1 MNKLPPFAHGML
13 DYIFVVYFLAAP
25 SLFTLT
31 PTVATISYL
40 LAVIHL
46 MLTIFTDFP
55 LGIKKSI
62 PFRAHGVVELIVAIL
77 LMLLPALM
85 GESLTFYDSL
95 FFILTG
101 ASILVI
107 WLVSRHKKATEPPP
121 ESAPVEQPKRD
132 HQQDSPPVN

>member
-13 DYIFVVYFLAAP
+13 DYILVFYFLAAP

-31 PTVATISYL
+31 PTVGTISYL

-46 MLTIFTDFP
+46 MLTIFTNYP

-62 PFRAHGVVELIVAIL
+62 PFRAHGIVELVVAIL
-77 LMLLPALM
+77 LMILPALM
-85 GESLTFYDSL
+85 GESVTFYDSL

-101 ASILVI
+101 ASLVVI
-107 WLVSRHKKATEPPP
+107 WLVSRYKKPTEPAP
-121 ESAPVEQPKRD
+121 ESPPIEQAG
-132 HQQDSPPVN
+132 QQ